1 MLQRAAY
8 NQRSRGRFAPWLWV
22 YASNQACSAR
32 GAGSLRGGGK
42 ASGNAPGLAAER
54 RTRSISM
61 DRLDGTSP
69 KRARKAT
76 AEGPQQPPKRRRTLG
91 IMPLEPRIMYDG
103 AAAATAAAASTQPHD
118 APAPEAAHDTA
129 AAPPAAPPDASS
141 VPTDKASALQAPPA
155 NATAP
160 AAAASPPAGSTSDAS
175 DTGSA
180 GPAPAA

>member
-54 RTRSISM
+54 MTRSISM

-69 KRARKAT
+69 KRARKDMAD
-76 AEGPQQPPKRRRTLG
+76 GPQQLPKRRRILG

-118 APAPEAAHDTA
+118 APAPDAAHDTGA
-129 AAPPAAPPDASS
+129 VQPPVAAP
-141 VPTDKASALQAPPA
+141 TEG
-155 NATAP
+155 AP
-160 AAAASPPAGSTSDAS
+160 AAQT
-175 DTGSA
+175 
-180 GPAPAA
+180 